1 MFTSPG
7 TLAFAYVLPLLCML
21 VVYKDRMLMLRY
33 GILNI
38 IILAVTITRN
48 YRNGMNTPADV
59 IMFEMQFGITLFCYI
74 GLIIAIQHMS
84 FSDNAL
90 LDSIKDNL
98 ERVITTVKQVKG
110 ASNAVVDD
118 ITVVRELADENK
130 QSANEVVHNMVD
142 LFDQNQMLSGR
153 IDSTMNMSENIDSQ
167 VENVAGLVE
176 HIMEISQRSTEQV
189 MLVVDLQ

>member
-110 ASNAVVDD
+110 ASNAVVDG